1 MSRQH
6 FTANTS
12 CLDEGAEC
20 DKMVKEMRRVWKKKQ
35 WNNRTMRKSWWKKNA
50 EYVTEK
56 GLRLKSNGKCQ
67 F

>member
-1 MSRQH
+1 MRQ
-6 FTANTS
+6 NGER
-12 CLDEGAEC
+12 DAES
-20 DKMVKEMRRVWKKKQ
+20 VEKKTMEQ
-35 WNNRTMRKSWWKKNA
+35 WNNEKKVGGKKNA

>member
-1 MSRQH
+1 MRQ
-6 FTANTS
+6 NGER
-12 CLDEGAEC
+12 DAESVE
-20 DKMVKEMRRVWKKKQ
+20 K
-35 WNNRTMRKSWWKKNA
+35 NNGTMRKSWWEKNA